1 VLWQKKILG
10 VAIVQNISAN
20 SFFKQ
25 NDEQLV
31 QKGKFDLPIELS
43 IAAIPTIFANFS
55 PTSQN
60 SAQQKMKDVEK
71 LTHGKGEEKD
81 S

>member
-1 VLWQKKILG
+1 M
-10 VAIVQNISAN
+10 
-20 SFFKQ
+20 
-25 NDEQLV
+25 

-43 IAAIPTIFANFS
+43 IDAIPTIFANFS

-60 SAQQKMKDVEK
+60 SAQQIMKDVDK
-71 LTHGKGEEKD
+71 LTHGKGEEKE